1 AVNRDVH
8 AAKQRNTSVVH
19 RSSAQATAL
28 PRPRL
33 SGLPSPPLAE
43 LKADSNLQLSARS
56 APVEQEALL
65 LILQERPGMEAMQLL
80 WEVVHLELAN
90 RRLLED
96 LDLPL
101 LAIRRLPEANPL
113 AEPMQLLWEL
123 GHLGAANRPLL
134 EDLDLRQTEQRL
146 ALVRRPAAPARQ

>member
-1 AVNRDVH
+1 M
-8 AAKQRNTSVVH
+8 VH

-65 LILQERPGMEAMQLL
+65 LILQESPGMEAMQLL
-80 WEVVHLELAN
+80 WEVVHLEVAN
-90 RRLLED
+90 RHLLED

-101 LAIRRLPEANPL
+101 LAPVKREALLAIRRLPEENPL
-113 AEPMQLLWEL
+113 AE
-123 GHLGAANRPLL
+123 AK
-134 EDLDLRQTEQRL
+134 
-146 ALVRRPAAPARQ
+146 